1 MALTLPPPVDELQRA
16 VATLRAGGLVAFATE
31 TVYGLGADASNAA
44 AVGRLFELK
53 GRPSTHPV
61 IVHLHDAAQMRE
73 WVSQVPPVA
82 QRLAGAF
89 WPGPLTL
96 VLPRAPGVSDV
107 ITGGQDTV
115 ALRVPAHPLAR
126 ELLAA
131 FGAGIVAPSA
141 NRYGHISPTSAAH
154 VRAEFGDAVQ
164 VLDGGDCEVGLEST
178 IVSCLQGR
186 VQLLRPGG
194 ISLSQLRSVAG
205 EVDAAGDKD
214 APRVP
219 GSTLQHYAPRTAL
232 RLVEDQA
239 LVPAVALLLAQG
251 ARVGVLARSA
261 APVEVQ
267 TALWLQ
273 APATAVAFGH
283 DLYANLRQ
291 LDASGCTQLLA
302 VAAPAGDAWDAVR
315 DRLSRAANTDC

>member
-31 TVYGLGADASNAA
+31 TVYGLGADARNEA
-44 AVGRLFELK
+44 AVQRLFELK

-61 IVHLHDAAQMRE
+61 IVHLHDAEQMRE

-96 VLPRAPGVSDV
+96 VLPRASGVSDV

-131 FGAGIVAPSA
+131 FGGGIVAPSA

-178 IVSCLQGR
+178 IVSCLNGR

-194 ISLSQLRSVAG
+194 ISLSQLRAVVG
-205 EVDAAGDKD
+205 EVDAAGDEA

-232 RLVEDQA
+232 RLVEDNA
-239 LVPAVALLLAQG
+239 LVQAVASLLAQG

-261 APVEVQ
+261 APVDVQ
-267 TALWLQ
+267 TTLWLQ
-273 APATAVAFGH
+273 APATAAAFGH

-315 DRLSRAANTDC
+315 DRLSRAANTV